1 MVRLLAL
8 FICFQMGQSSSTT
21 ISQDAVSAV
30 QSMIQSNKVMI
41 FSKTYCP
48 YCSKAKK
55 YISQCPLKTP
65 AQVEELDN
73 NANGDSWQAALHS
86 ITGVRTVPQ
95 VFINGQFIGGG
106 DDTERLFK
114 SGELQ
119 EKLRAAGAI

>member
-1 MVRLLAL
+1 
-8 FICFQMGQSSSTT
+8 MGQSSSTT